1 MAEAGV
7 SEFTMIITAL
17 LIFFSIVFGIIR
29 LVIGPDTVDRVVAI
43 DLLTIVTIALIAL
56 LAHQAERYIYLD
68 VALVYGLLSFLGVER
83 TRSSSRSSMT
93 GRAPMPQR

>member
-1 MAEAGV
+1 MMFDDLIANISL
-7 SEFTMIITAL
+7 SEVTVIISAV

-29 LVIGPDTVDRVVAI
+29 LVKGPHTVDRVVAI

-68 VALVYGLLSFLGVER
+68 VALVYGLLSFLGVLAVARFLER
-83 TRSSSRSSMT
+83 
-93 GRAPMPQR
+93 GI